1 MYIIMLGA
9 PGTGKGTIGNEI
21 CKHYNLMH
29 IATGDIF
36 RAEIKNQTELGKKAN
51 EYISKGQLVPDDV
64 TIAMCES
71 YLDKSDNVLLDG
83 FPRTIHQ
90 AEALKEYLANKGK
103 SVTAVID
110 LNVPD
115 EDIVVRTSS
124 RIICSNKECGAVF
137 NTVFMKPKVE
147 GICDVCG
154 SKLIKRPDDNPD
166 TIRKRLET
174 YHKQTE
180 PLIEF
185 YEKEGIYTLKLQ
197 RKIQQENLLRKL
209 MQGYLINC
217 KLLYLIT
224 QGLVGR
230 GYLDATKNQK

>member
-21 CKHYNLMH
+21 CKHYNLTH

-51 EYISKGQLVPDDV
+51 EYISKGQLVPDEI

-71 YLDKSDNVLLDG
+71 YLDKSDNILLDG

-90 AEALKEYLANKGK
+90 AEALKEYLINKGK
-103 SVTAVID
+103 KLTAVID

-124 RIICSNKECGAVF
+124 RIICPNKECGAVY
-137 NTVFMKPKVE
+137 NTVFYKPKVE
-147 GICDVCG
+147 GICDICG
-154 SKLIKRPDDNPD
+154 SKLVKRPDDNPE

-180 PLIEF
+180 PLIDF
-185 YEKEGIYTLKLQ
+185 YVKEGLLEKIDINIYSETTKEDTT
-197 RKIQQENLLRKL
+197 RKAVEKI
-209 MQGYLINC
+209 
-217 KLLYLIT
+217 
-224 QGLVGR
+224 
-230 GYLDATKNQK
+230 DARLSK